1 MIVIISHPDIELK
14 LIKAQKRCIGQ
25 IFEINNQLLLYSAMP
40 LWIGTEFESVQ
51 QAKEKISGITI
62 LAPEY
67 DVKKESFVCPVE
79 IQTDDGII
87 KSSLDFIH
95 KAQGHCEE
103 PGNEAIHIADEIFP
117 LPVKIFRLGECN
129 SSKPG
134 VFELSHSKW
143 VKLT

>member
-1 MIVIISHPDIELK
+1 MIVIIPHPDIELK

-62 LAPEY
+62 LTPEY

-87 KSSLDFIH
+87 KSSLDFIN

-103 PGNEAIHIADEIFP
+103 AGDEAIHIADEILP

-134 VFELSHSKW
+134 VFELSPSKW
-143 VKLT
+143 VKL